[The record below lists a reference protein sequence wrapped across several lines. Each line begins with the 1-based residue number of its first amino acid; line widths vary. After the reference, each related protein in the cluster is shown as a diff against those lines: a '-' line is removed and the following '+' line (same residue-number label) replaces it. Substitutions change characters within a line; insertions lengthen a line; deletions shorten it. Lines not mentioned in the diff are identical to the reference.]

1 MKKYLILSLFCCFV
15 LFSYAQVSAPAINC
29 STVFFTVNV
38 NGDVQQWSM
47 LGDTVVGGD
56 VVLNNCGR
64 SIAYCGEN
72 NSQFYA
78 VNKQKNGVIF
88 QNSDT
93 TWANLYGN
101 TKIVNSGG
109 HLNDIYFMGGQNGK
123 NNILYYFNGKSL
135 EVVETLINQEISS
148 ADIAVDQQGQAWVL
162 VGDDLSSNTQ
172 INVYNRSGLVKSYD
186 LEIYSK
192 HIYGSF
198 FLNDVL
204 YLGMGAQGLNPN
216 TITPVLITDDKVVLG
231 KPVNFDGTNMHD
243 MASCNNGEDNSTSD
257 IKKMLDHNIN
267 IYPNPTTGMVTVV
280 SDEEILLI
288 EMYDANGKKLF
299 DAKNQNTI
307 DLNNEAS
314 GQYYIR
320 VHTASGKYN
329 KTVIKID

>member
-1 MKKYLILSLFCCFV
+1 MRKYLFISFFCCFS
-15 LFSYAQVSAPAINC
+15 LTTLAQVTAPAINC

-38 NGDVQQWSM
+38 KGQIQQWSL

-78 VNKQKNGVIF
+78 VNPQKNGVIF

-93 TWANLYGN
+93 SWANLYGDI
-101 TKIVNSGG
+101 KLVNGGG
-109 HLNDIYFMGGQNGK
+109 HLNDIFFMGNEGGK
-123 NNILYYFNGKSL
+123 NNVLFYFNGKSL
-135 EVVETLINQEISS
+135 EVVERFEDQIISS
-148 ADIAVDQQGQAWVL
+148 ADVAVDNQGQAWIFI
-162 VGDDLSSNTQ
+162 GDDLSNNTH
-172 INVYNRSGLVKSYD
+172 IKVYSRKGLVKSYN
-186 LEIYSK
+186 LTMNSK

-204 YLGMGAQGLNPN
+204 YLGMGARGLNPN
-216 TITPVLITDDKVVLG
+216 TITPVLIKGDKVELG
-231 KPVNFDGTNMHD
+231 SPVNFDGTNMHD

-257 IKKMLDHNIN
+257 IKKMLDHNIS
-267 IYPNPTTGMVTVV
+267 IYPNPTTGHVNVV

-288 EMYDANGKKLF
+288 EMYDANGKKLL
-299 DAKNQNTI
+299 DARNQTSI

>member
-1 MKKYLILSLFCCFV
+1 MKKYLLFSIFCLSV
-15 LFSYAQVSAPAINC
+15 LFSFAQVSAPAINC

-38 NGDVQQWSM
+38 NGQVQQWSM

-64 SIAYCGEN
+64 SIAFCGEN
-72 NSQFYA
+72 NAQFYA

-93 TWANLYGN
+93 SWANLYSN

-109 HLNDIYFMGGQNGK
+109 HLNDIYFMGGESGN

-135 EVVETLINQEISS
+135 EIVETLKDQVISS
-148 ADIAVDQQGQAWVL
+148 ADIAVDRQGQAWVF
-162 VGDDLSSNTQ
+162 VGNDLSNNTNL
-172 INVYNRSGLVKSYD
+172 NVYNRQGLVKSYE
-186 LEIYSK
+186 LSMYSK

-198 FLNDVL
+198 FLNDIL

-216 TITPVLITDDKVVLG
+216 TITPIHISEDHVELG
-231 KPVNFDGTNMHD
+231 KPVKFDGTNMHD
-243 MASCNNGEDNSTSD
+243 MASCNNGEDNSPTD

-267 IYPNPTTGMVTVV
+267 IYPNPTTGEVTVV
-280 SDEEILLI
+280 SDEEISLI
-288 EMYDANGKKLF
+288 ELYDANGKKLY
-299 DAKNQNTI
+299 DAKNRNTI

-329 KTVIKID
+329 KTIIKID